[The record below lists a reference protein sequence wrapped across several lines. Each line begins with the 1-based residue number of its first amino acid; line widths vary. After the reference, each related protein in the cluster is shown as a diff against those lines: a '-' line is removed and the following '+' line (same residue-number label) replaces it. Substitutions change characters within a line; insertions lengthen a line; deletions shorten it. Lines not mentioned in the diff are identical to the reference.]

1 MNLLKSALKK
11 PVTVIVAILAIGFFS
26 YISIKKMRIDI
37 FPQLGLP
44 TVYVAQP
51 YGGLSPEQMEGF
63 VTSYYEYHFLYVTG
77 VKFVESKSVQG
88 ASIIKI
94 QFQEGTDM
102 SQAMA
107 EVVGYVNRSRAFMP
121 PGTVPPFITRFDA
134 GSVPVGQLVFTSD
147 TRSLGEIQDLAL
159 FKVRPMFATL
169 PGVSAPPPFGG
180 NQKTVIVKVDPDKVR
195 NYNLS
200 PDEIVQALVKANSIT
215 PAGNV
220 RIGDQTLIT
229 SQNAVVENVKEL
241 ENVPLK
247 TGAGPTIF
255 IRDIGNV
262 EIGSDITTSYA
273 LINGKR
279 SVYIPVTKRSD
290 ASTWDVVQRV
300 KAALP
305 DMQAAVP
312 DDIKVSYEFD
322 QSGYVIN
329 SVKSLSFEGGLG
341 ALLTGLMVLLFLR
354 DRRSALIVV
363 LTIPLALL
371 TGITMLSL
379 FGQTINI
386 MTLGGLALSV
396 GILVDMA
403 TVTIEN
409 IHQHL
414 EQGKTKAK
422 AILDGCRE
430 VSGPLLLIL
439 FSILAVFTPAL
450 FMSGVPKGMFMP
462 LSLAVGFSLIASFLL
477 ALTFVPV
484 AANWLLKAMPHR
496 EPQQDKKR
504 GFEKFRHK
512 YIHWL
517 EKFIR
522 HGQWKSWSYVLVSI
536 GLVALLFSLIGTE
549 IFPKVDAGQAQVRL
563 RLPVGTRL
571 ERTEAATQKLLHIA
585 DSLTSGNVE
594 ISSAFVGTQPS
605 SYPINNVY
613 LWSSGPQ
620 EAVVKINLNKNA
632 GIGIEEFKEQ
642 LRSAV
647 TKSMPDASISF
658 EPGDLVEQVLN
669 LGSNNPIE
677 IAVLGKDLA
686 QSRKVAKEL
695 TDKLKAITYLRDVQI
710 ATPLDYPGVK
720 ITIDRVKAG
729 QMGLTVDQITKSTV
743 AATSSSRFTQPNY
756 WLDKKTGT
764 AYQVQVEYPQYRM
777 NSIDQLE
784 LVPVSGNVGTPVY
797 LRDIA
802 TTQKIYSPGEY
813 DRINQQRFI
822 TISANIHDQ
831 DLGTAVKDVNR
842 AITSLGELPKGV
854 KVMVRGQAELLAQ
867 TMSELQSGLLIAIV
881 VILLMLTV
889 NFQSFKL
896 SFAILS
902 IIPAVV
908 AGSVFLLTITGN
920 TLNIQSYMGTIMA
933 VGVAVANAILF
944 ITNAEHH
951 RRQNHSSDFA
961 IMGAYNR
968 LRPILMT
975 SLAMI
980 AGMIP
985 MSLGLGEGG
994 DQTAPLGIA
1003 VIGGLVFS
1011 TISTLVFLPM
1021 VYSRIMG
1028 NKPFKNPSLDPED
1041 ENSSLF
1047 ELNISNHIT
1056 E

>member
-1 MNLLKSALKK
+1 MNLLKGALRK
-11 PVTVIVAILAIGFFS
+11 PVTIIVAIIAILFFS
-26 YISIKKMRIDI
+26 IMAIRKMRIDI

-63 VTSYYEYHFLYVTG
+63 ITSYYEYHFLYVTG
-77 VKFVESKSVQG
+77 VKFVESKSIQG
-88 ASIIKI
+88 ASLIKI

-102 SQAMA
+102 AQAMA

-134 GSVPVGQLVFTSD
+134 GSVPVGQLVFTSK
-147 TRSLGEIQDLAL
+147 TRSLGEIADLAL

-180 NQKTVIVKVDPDKVR
+180 NQKTVIVKVNPDKVR

-200 PDEIVQALVKANSIT
+200 PDEIVQALVKANAIA
-215 PAGNV
+215 PAGNI
-220 RIGDQTLIT
+220 RIGDKTLIT
-229 SQNAVVENVKEL
+229 SQNTVVDNIKEL

-247 TGAGPTIF
+247 TGTGVAVY
-255 IRDIGNV
+255 IRDIASV
-262 EIGSDITTSYA
+262 DIGSDVTTSYA
-273 LINGKR
+273 LVNGKR

-305 DMQAAVP
+305 DMQAAIP
-312 DDIKVSYEFD
+312 DDINVSYEFD

-329 SVKSLSFEGGLG
+329 SVKSLSFEGALG
-341 ALLTGLMVLLFLR
+341 AILTGLMVLLFLG

-371 TGITMLSL
+371 TGVTVLYLM
-379 FGQTINI
+379 GQTINI

-414 EQGKTKAK
+414 EKGKSKSK
-422 AILDGCRE
+422 AILDACRE
-430 VSGPLLLIL
+430 VSKPLLLIL
-439 FSILAVFTPAL
+439 LSILAVFTPAL

-462 LSLAVGFSLIASFLL
+462 LSLSVGFSLIASFFL

-484 AANWLLKAMPHR
+484 VANWIIKHDVHHEHLNKDSR
-496 EPQQDKKR
+496 
-504 GFEKFRHK
+504 FEKFRHK
-512 YIHWL
+512 YIHWIERL
-517 EKFIR
+517 ML
-522 HGQWKSWSYVLVSI
+522 KSKRMTIAFLLVSVGI
-536 GLVALLFSLIGTE
+536 LIAVVSNIGTE

-563 RLPVGTRL
+563 RMPIGTRI
-571 ERTEAATQKLLHIA
+571 ERTEAATQKLLALA
-585 DSLTSGNVE
+585 DSITNGNVE

-605 SYPINNVY
+605 SYPINNIY
-613 LWSSGPQ
+613 LWTSGPH
-620 EAVVKINLNKNA
+620 ESVIKINLKKES
-632 GIGIEEFKEQ
+632 GIAIEDFKEQ
-642 LRSAV
+642 LRNRITQTIPGAV
-647 TKSMPDASISF
+647 ISF

-677 IAVLGKDLA
+677 IAVMGRDLSK
-686 QSRKVAKEL
+686 SRLIADKL
-695 TDKLKAITYLRDVQI
+695 NQKLKAIDFLRDVQI
-710 ATPLDYPGVK
+710 ATPLDYPSIK
-720 ITIDRVKAG
+720 MDIDRVKAG
-729 QMGLTVDQITKSTV
+729 QLGLTVDQISKSSV

-756 WLDKKTGT
+756 WLDKNSGT
-764 AYQVQVEYPQYRM
+764 AYQIQVEYPQYQM
-777 NSIDQLE
+777 NSTDQLG
-784 LVPVSGNVGTPVY
+784 LIPLANNGGNPVY
-797 LRDIA
+797 LRDVA
-802 TTQKIYSPGEY
+802 SLKKINTPGEY

-822 TISANIHDQ
+822 TLTANIYDK
-831 DLGTAVKDVNR
+831 DLGKAVKGVNK
-842 AITSLGELPKGV
+842 AISSLGELPKGI
-854 KVMVRGQAELLAQ
+854 KVVLRGQGDLLNQ
-867 TMSELQSGLLIAIV
+867 TMDELQSGLLIAVIV
-881 VILLMLTV
+881 IFLMLAV
-889 NFQSFKL
+889 SFQSFKL
-896 SFAILS
+896 SLSILS

-908 AGSVFLLTITGN
+908 LGSTLFLLLTGK

-944 ITNAEHH
+944 ITNAEFH
-951 RRQNHSSDFA
+951 RMKDHSTGYA
-961 IMGAYNR
+961 VIGAYNR

-1011 TISTLVFLPM
+1011 TISTLVFLPI
-1021 VYSRIMG
+1021 VYNRMMG
-1028 NKPFKNPSLDPED
+1028 AKKYINPSLDPED
-1041 ENSSLF
+1041 EESKYYEAIN
-1047 ELNISNHIT
+1047 
-1056 E
+1056 

>member
-1 MNLLKSALKK
+1 MNLLKGALRK
-11 PVTVIVAILAIGFFS
+11 PVTIVVSILAILFFS
-26 YISIKKMRIDI
+26 YMAVKKMKIDI

-77 VKFVESKSVQG
+77 VKFVESKSIQG
-88 ASIIKI
+88 AAIIKI

-107 EVVGYVNRSRAFMP
+107 EVVGYVNRARAFMP

-134 GSVPVGQLVFTSD
+134 GSVPVGQLVFTSE

-195 NYNLS
+195 DYNLS
-200 PDEIVQALVKANSIT
+200 PDEIVQALVKTNSIT

-220 RIGDQTLIT
+220 RVGDETLIT

-241 ENVPLK
+241 ESVPLK
-247 TGAGPTIF
+247 TGAGSAVY
-255 IRDIGNV
+255 IRDIASV
-262 EIGSDITTSYA
+262 EIGSDVTTSYA
-273 LINGKR
+273 LVNGKR

-305 DMQAAVP
+305 DMQASVP

-341 ALLTGLMVLLFLR
+341 AILTGLMVLLFLGN
-354 DRRSALIVV
+354 RRSALIVV

-371 TGITMLSL
+371 TGITMLYL

-414 EQGKTKAK
+414 ERGEPKAK
-422 AILDGCRE
+422 AILYGCRE
-430 VSGPLLLIL
+430 VAGPLLLIL

-462 LSLAVGFSLIASFLL
+462 LSLAVGFSLIASFFL

-484 AANWLLKAMPHR
+484 AANWLLKNEPHLQHAHNKESR
-496 EPQQDKKR
+496 
-504 GFEKFRHK
+504 FEKFRHR

-517 EKFIR
+517 EKFIKR
-522 HGQWKSWSYVLVSI
+522 GKWKSWAYVLGSV
-536 GLVALLFSLIGTE
+536 GLVALLFSVIGTE

-563 RLPVGTRL
+563 RMPVGTRL
-571 ERTEAATQKLLHIA
+571 ERTEEATQKLLHVA
-585 DSLTSGNVE
+585 DSITKGNIE

-613 LWSSGPQ
+613 LWTSGPQ
-620 EAVVKINLNKNA
+620 ESVIKFNLNKES
-632 GIGIEEFKEQ
+632 GIGIENFKEQ
-642 LRSAV
+642 MRNAV
-647 TKSMPDASISF
+647 SKSFPGASISF

-677 IAVLGKDLA
+677 IAVLGKDLSL
-686 QSRKVAKEL
+686 SRKVAEEL
-695 TDKLKAITYLRDVQI
+695 NYKLKGISYLRDVQI
-710 ATPLDYPGVK
+710 ATPLDYPGIK
-720 ITIDRVKAG
+720 INIDRVKAG
-729 QMGLTVDQITKSTV
+729 QLGLTVDQISKSTV

-756 WLDKKTGT
+756 WLDRTSGT
-764 AYQVQVEYPQYRM
+764 AYQIQVEYPQYRM
-777 NSIDQLE
+777 NSRDQLE
-784 LVPVSGNVGTPVY
+784 LVPVSGNVGNPVY
-797 LRDIA
+797 LRDVA
-802 TTQKIYSPGEY
+802 TTQKITSPGEY
-813 DRINQQRFI
+813 DRINQQRYI
-822 TISANIHDQ
+822 TVTANIYNK
-831 DLGTAVKDVNR
+831 DLGTALKEVNKT
-842 AITSLGELPKGV
+842 ITSLGQLPQGIKI
-854 KVMVRGQAELLAQ
+854 MVRGQAELLNQ
-867 TMSELQSGLLIAIV
+867 TMSELQSGLLIAII
-881 VILLMLTV
+881 VILLMLAV

-908 AGSVFLLTITGN
+908 AGSVLLLLITGK

-944 ITNAEHH
+944 ITNAEVH
-951 RRQNHSSDFA
+951 RKHDHSSGYA
-961 IMGAYNR
+961 IIGTFNR

-1003 VIGGLVFS
+1003 VIGGLIFS
-1011 TISTLVFLPM
+1011 TLSTLIFLPM
-1021 VYSRIMG
+1021 VYAQVMG
-1028 NKPFKNPSLDPED
+1028 KNPYKNPSLDPED
-1041 ENSSLF
+1041 ENSINYEANNEQL
-1047 ELNISNHIT
+1047 T
-1056 E
+1056 